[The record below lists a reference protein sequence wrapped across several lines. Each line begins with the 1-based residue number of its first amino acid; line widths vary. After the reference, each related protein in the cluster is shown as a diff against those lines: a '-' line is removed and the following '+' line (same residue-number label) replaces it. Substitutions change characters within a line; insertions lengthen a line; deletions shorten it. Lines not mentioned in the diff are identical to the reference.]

1 MTRGRGL
8 LALSPLIV
16 FLGVYLVSSFV
27 AKDFYKVPVVAA
39 FLLASAYAL
48 FITKGGIDERV
59 AQFSRP
65 YLKEVAPYLLSR
77 AQLLMDMGRNRQAVS
92 DLNDYEDV
100 MKAQVNSNFYYMRF
114 RVEMEGR
121 LFQQAL
127 NDIEKAITM
136 TPQSDLYYAEK
147 ASLQVRVGY
156 YDEAIETAKTCIQ
169 LAPEHSDGY
178 LFMGLAQCLKGQ
190 KTEGLKNLQ
199 KAKELGDVQA
209 EELIEK
215 YSK

>member
-1 MTRGRGL
+1 
-8 LALSPLIV
+8 
-16 FLGVYLVSSFV
+16 
-27 AKDFYKVPVVAA
+27 
-39 FLLASAYAL
+39 
-48 FITKGGIDERV
+48 
-59 AQFSRP
+59 
-65 YLKEVAPYLLSR
+65 
-77 AQLLMDMGRNRQAVS
+77 
-92 DLNDYEDV
+92 
-100 MKAQVNSNFYYMRF
+100 
-114 RVEMEGR
+114 MEGR